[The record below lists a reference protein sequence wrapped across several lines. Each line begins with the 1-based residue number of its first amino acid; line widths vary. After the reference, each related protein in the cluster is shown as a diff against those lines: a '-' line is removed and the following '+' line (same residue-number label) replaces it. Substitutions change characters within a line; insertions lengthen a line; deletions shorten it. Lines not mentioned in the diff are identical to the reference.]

1 MKEQNEIPVFDAVL
15 FGRRVVARRKN
26 NKMKQ
31 IELAEQVGISQ
42 QHMSGIELG
51 KDRVSFDIFLKLCIA
66 LKVNPDYLLGGA
78 MRSSNIPQSVVEGM
92 NQCTPPDQI
101 LAADIIE
108 LLRKRNPEN
117 K

>member
-1 MKEQNEIPVFDAVL
+1 MEEQKELPVFDAAL
-15 FGRRVVARRKN
+15 FGRRVVTRRKN
-26 NKMKQ
+26 IKKKQ

-51 KDRVSFDIFLKLCIA
+51 NDRVSFDVFLKLCIA
-66 LKVNPDYLLGGA
+66 LNVNPDYLLGGA
-78 MRSSNIPQSVVEGM
+78 IRSSNIPQSVVEGI
-92 NQCTPPDQI
+92 NQCSPPDQV
-101 LAADIIE
+101 LAAEIIE